1 MENNEET
8 KTNLITERDKHV
20 QNADNAYSSKRHDK
34 KVSKLDPTRVCIA
47 FDLQQCLPTPFLETS
62 VAFYKRLYWTYSL
75 TTHDLNS
82 GQASC
87 YLWHEAIA
95 HRGGNEI
102 ASCVYTNL
110 MQLPDTVKLVTLYS
124 DSCAGQNKNSH
135 LSSMFF
141 YLLSKKTS
149 LNEINHKFLEP
160 GHTHMECDTDHS
172 LIEKQKKKNLKSL

>member
-1 MENNEET
+1 M
-8 KTNLITERDKHV
+8 
-20 QNADNAYSSKRHDK
+20 
-34 KVSKLDPTRVCIA
+34 DPTRVCIA

-62 VAFYKRLYWTYSL
+62 VAFYKRLYWTYNL

-110 MQLPDTVKLVTLYS
+110 VQLPDTV
-124 DSCAGQNKNSH
+124 NI
-135 LSSMFF
+135 FR
-141 YLLSKKTS
+141 
-149 LNEINHKFLEP
+149 FLRW
-160 GHTHMECDTDHS
+160 T
-172 LIEKQKKKNLKSL
+172 KQKFSFVYYVFLFAIAENKSE